1 MCRLE
6 CGSLNEER
14 GVMKLNT
21 VLLLFISLILVSA
34 SNILAQESP
43 SAAQTA
49 EQLRAQLVEVK
60 VTEVELQVRAQQ
72 LDWDLKPENIERY
85 FAGVGSTRPEEM
97 REQRRRLLQNQ
108 KDHVLARLEQLGASR
123 ARLESA
129 IINADAEAYNQSAQG
144 SPPAVWANQMLGGRY
159 LTNTRLFAGLL
170 ILSAIAGALALV
182 AIIHRRRRIRLTAS

>member
-34 SNILAQESP
+34 PDILAQNRP
-43 SAAQTA
+43 GAAETA
-49 EQLRAQLVEVK
+49 EQLRAQLRDAQAE
-60 VTEVELQVRAQQ
+60 EADLQARAQQ

-85 FAGVGSTRPEEM
+85 FAGVGSTRPEEL
-97 REQRRRLLQNQ
+97 REQRRRLLQNERER
-108 KDHVLARLEQLGASR
+108 VLARLEQLLASR
-123 ARLESA
+123 SRLETA
-129 IINADAEAYNQSAQG
+129 IVTADAQAYNQSAQG
-144 SPPAVWANQMLGGRY
+144 PPAVWANRMLGGRY

-182 AIIHRRRRIRLTAS
+182 ASIHRRRRMRLTAS